1 MSINLHCA
9 LLDPPG
15 QRFRAAFVNGD
26 GKPAAETPFRSF
38 RVSANDV
45 SVEEVKR

>member
-9 LLDPPG
+9 LLDPEG

-38 RVSANDV
+38 RITATDV
-45 SVEEVKR
+45 TVEEPKR